1 MCNPNENQSKNLNSN
16 VKTYTNTK
24 SKRIKKNMEIP
35 TEMQHQAMGYD
46 RAATMFSPDG
56 HLLQVEYAE
65 KTVKLGSS
73 SVGLA
78 CKDGVVMMADR
89 RIRDKLIA
97 PESANKIYEIDEH
110 IVATAA
116 GILSDARMLI
126 DKAQVLAQQNRVT
139 YGSPVEPVSI
149 IRAIAD
155 SKQMFTQYG
164 GARPFGV
171 AFMLGGANKGKPHL
185 YTSDVT
191 GNYFAYK
198 ANAIGEHDEEIKEIL
213 RKDFE
218 ESMTI
223 EDGIK
228 FILKIFKE
236 ILQKNFD
243 LNRFDIG
250 YIKVADEKLIRL
262 HGDQLKK
269 YVK

>member
-1 MCNPNENQSKNLNSN
+1 
-16 VKTYTNTK
+16 
-24 SKRIKKNMEIP
+24 MEMP

-73 SVGLA
+73 SIGLI
-78 CKDGVVMMADR
+78 CRDGVLIISDR

-97 PESANKIYEIDEH
+97 AESANKIYEIDEH

-126 DKAQVLAQQNRVT
+126 DNAQVLAQQNRVT
-139 YGSPVEPVSI
+139 YGTQIEPISV
-149 IRAIAD
+149 IRYLAD
-155 SKQMFTQYG
+155 KKQMFTQYG
-164 GARPFGV
+164 GARPYGV
-171 AFMLGGANKGKPHL
+171 AILLGGVNKGKAHL

-198 ANAIGEHDEEIKEIL
+198 ANAIGENDEKIKEIL
-213 RKDFE
+213 REDYRE
-218 ESMTI
+218 DMSI

-228 FILKIFKE
+228 FVLKIFKD
-236 ILQKNFD
+236 LFGKNFD
-243 LNRFDIG
+243 VARFDVG
-250 YIKVADEKLIRL
+250 YVKTANAKLVRL
-262 HGDQLKK
+262 HGDELKK